1 MNDRSQPTAIFVAD
15 SHFHLGPDPAETR
28 RVERFVELL
37 EYARHAD
44 HIILLGDIFDFWF
57 DYPNFR
63 LKGYEEILA
72 GLDRLADTGT
82 RIHFVGGNHDIWAAD
97 YLHRRYGSAPG
108 GGPLTLTL
116 GSLRVRLV
124 HGDGLLGRDW
134 AYAAFRA
141 VVRNRPAIALA
152 KTLHPEILFRLST
165 WLSGQSRA
173 ATREEAQAIE
183 RKAGRWLQAQRSPA
197 WDLMVI
203 GHVHHPLLT
212 SGNGRSF
219 ACLGGWLDR
228 LGYGVL
234 QDGEFRLL
242 DFERDPR
249 PDIRPR
255 ERSYRPHSSRGAA
268 D

>member
-1 MNDRSQPTAIFVAD
+1 MSDRSQPTALFVAD
-15 SHFHLGPDPAETR
+15 SHFHLHPDPVEAR
-28 RVERFVELL
+28 RVAHFVELL
-37 EYARHAD
+37 DIARNAD

-72 GLDRLADTGT
+72 GLDRVAAAGT
-82 RIHFVGGNHDIWAAD
+82 RIHFVGGNHDIWAAA

-108 GGPLTLTL
+108 GGPLTLAL
-116 GSLRVRLV
+116 GPLRVRLV

-134 AYAAFRA
+134 AYATFRA
-141 VVRNRPAIALA
+141 VVRHGPAVALA
-152 KTLHPEILFRLST
+152 KALHPELLFRLST
-165 WLSGQSRA
+165 WLSGKSRA
-173 ATREEAQAIE
+173 ATREEALAIE
-183 RKAGRWLQAQRSPA
+183 RKAHRWLCAQRDPA

-212 SGNGRSF
+212 ASGGRRF

-228 LGYGVL
+228 LGYAVL

-242 DFERDPR
+242 DFASDPR
-249 PDIRPR
+249 PEFRPR
-255 ERSYRPHSSRGAA
+255 DRGN
-268 D
+268 DDT